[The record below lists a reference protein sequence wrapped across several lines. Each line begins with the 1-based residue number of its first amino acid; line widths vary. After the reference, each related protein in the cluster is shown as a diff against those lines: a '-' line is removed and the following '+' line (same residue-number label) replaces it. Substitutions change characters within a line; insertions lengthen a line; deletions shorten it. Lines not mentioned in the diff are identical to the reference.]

1 MEVANEQDQK
11 RRHVISD
18 RHCRGGRYRGAKDD
32 TRSGGAASRNRSRR
46 SYQRFQACARAR
58 DGQGIHRGQSLTGP
72 GQATGRA
79 DIHGS
84 QATIAFPS
92 LAPGEYAVIAAHD
105 ENDNG
110 EVDHG
115 MFGPSE
121 PIGFSNGFRL
131 RRLLLSFPTFKKL
144 KFVLAP
150 DRNRIEV
157 TVR

>member
-1 MEVANEQDQK
+1 MSKIRCAGVSFVIVVIVVAGIAAQRTTRVVEAPPAGIDLVVHINGFT
-11 RRHVISD
+11 HV
-18 RHCRGGRYRGAKDD
+18 RGHAM
-32 TRSGGAASRNRSRR
+32 
-46 SYQRFQACARAR
+46 ARVFVA
-58 DGQGIHRGQSLTGP
+58 GQSLTGP

-79 DIHGS
+79 DIYGS
-84 QATIAFPS
+84 QATITFPS

-131 RRLLLSFPTFKKL
+131 WRLPLSFPTFKKL